1 MLVCIGLKDVV
12 PVAPKGGCEFA
23 LAGGP
28 PAFRTAN
35 NHDGM
40 WFQGAPDGFGEI
52 SAKVYVNAGLYVL
65 PAGELAELF
74 FCKPNCNVRRFERQ
88 GIWDHLRNVDG
99 DAGAES
105 ARQGSGRV

>member
-12 PVAPKGGCEFA
+12 PVAPKGGCELA

-40 WFQGAPDGFGEI
+40 WFQGAPDGFGKI
-52 SAKVYVNAGLYVL
+52 PAQVHLDVSLYRLLAGKNQ
-65 PAGELAELF
+65 ELF
-74 FCKPNCNVRRFERQ
+74 FSELDGHGRRFERQ